1 VSKQFK
7 PGSLPE
13 AANAVVIS
21 KTRNEDPNTNMLHS
35 NLIFLYQNNN
45 KVIGERSM
53 ANLEKKPLS
62 LRSAKLVKMVQL
74 GDGM

>member
-1 VSKQFK
+1 VSKKFK

-21 KTRNEDPNTNMLHS
+21 KTGNEDPNTIMLHS